1 MKILY
6 VLQSL
11 TDSSCGG
18 LTIVEIVKAN
28 ALASKG
34 HEVILCYTNC
44 ANSEEETLRPI
55 SPKVKLIWDTRKC
68 PWLRL
73 SEEHHDSVH
82 VKRQVCYPS
91 EL

>member
-1 MKILY
+1 MMN
-6 VLQSL
+6 S
-11 TDSSCGG
+11 DSYNQD
-18 LTIVEIVKAN
+18 EIKQN
-28 ALASKG
+28 GNLNG
-34 HEVILCYTNC
+34 
-44 ANSEEETLRPI
+44 
-55 SPKVKLIWDTRKC
+55 DTRKC

>member
-1 MKILY
+1 MLVMMFVTTAVAQPKENDKYLW
-6 VLQSL
+6 
-11 TDSSCGG
+11 
-18 LTIVEIVKAN
+18 K
-28 ALASKG
+28 LAKK
-34 HEVILCYTNC
+34 E
-44 ANSEEETLRPI
+44 AKKR
-55 SPKVKLIWDTRKC
+55 DTRKC